1 MCFEVTVMDQA
12 EWNQLDTLRR
22 ELNANLMAYDWST
35 QEKFTEL
42 LVKSL
47 EGKSDGPV
55 RAGNP
60 T

>member
-1 MCFEVTVMDQA
+1 MEQG
-12 EWNQLDTLRR
+12 EWDTLDALRK
-22 ELNANLMAYDWST
+22 ELNDNLMAYDWIA

-47 EGKSDGPV
+47 EGKGDWPV
-55 RAGNP
+55 IR